1 MLVIYSAPVL
11 SEFAKQPLDHPLKR
25 DYASGSP
32 AGTTH
37 RAAVDYAIKQSG
49 FRYLFPGFVRGRGTP
64 ADRLSAPD
72 TIPSGDP
79 LMPC

>member
-11 SEFAKQPLDHPLKR
+11 SEFAKQPLGHPLKR
-25 DYASGSP
+25 DYAAGSP

-49 FRYLFPGFVRGRGTP
+49 FVTSFR
-64 ADRLSAPD
+64 ALSAAGEHLP
-72 TIPSGDP
+72 TAYLHPTLSLVAI
-79 LMPC
+79 L